1 MADVYATPG
10 AIDGQVPGVVPVGK
24 RDAVLV
30 EKSDTSDTIEECA
43 APCDFYIRSVA
54 TEVSS
59 LITMTSPSTI
69 PFIQAY

>member
-30 EKSDTSDTIEECA
+30 EKSDTIEDCA